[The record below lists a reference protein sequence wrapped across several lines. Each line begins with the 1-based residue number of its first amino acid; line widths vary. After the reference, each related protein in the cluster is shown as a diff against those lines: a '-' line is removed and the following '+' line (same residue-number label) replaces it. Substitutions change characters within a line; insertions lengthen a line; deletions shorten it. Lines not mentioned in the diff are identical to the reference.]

1 MPEKPPGLVDDP
13 MLDYGREDSESQ
25 RSVKGH
31 QHGNADASSGGA
43 DSSPL
48 ENTATDERK
57 DVPAT
62 EMPASPDRHIK
73 PA

>member
-13 MLDYGREDSESQ
+13 MLDHGREDSESQ
-25 RSVKGH
+25 RTVKGH

-48 ENTATDERK
+48 EHTATDERE
-57 DVPAT
+57 DVPANEQT
-62 EMPASPDRHIK
+62 ASPDQNIK